1 LRDPLR
7 GGLAAPDEFSLM
19 TEFGEYRIEHHA
31 AERIVFDAENAQRP
45 PRLRRCVGFGIRTG
59 RFRCFGA
66 GQGHRQRECGA
77 AIAPL
82 RNDDVATHGAR
93 ELFDRR

>member
-7 GGLAAPDEFSLM
+7 GGLASPDEFRLM
-19 TEFGEYRIEHHA
+19 TEFGEYRIEHNA

-45 PRLRRCVGFGIRTG
+45 PRIRRCIGFRIRAG
-59 RFRCFGA
+59 HFRCFRA
-66 GQGHRQRECGA
+66 GQGHRQRECGS
-77 AIAPL
+77 AITPL
-82 RNDDVATHGAR
+82 RNDDVATHGTR